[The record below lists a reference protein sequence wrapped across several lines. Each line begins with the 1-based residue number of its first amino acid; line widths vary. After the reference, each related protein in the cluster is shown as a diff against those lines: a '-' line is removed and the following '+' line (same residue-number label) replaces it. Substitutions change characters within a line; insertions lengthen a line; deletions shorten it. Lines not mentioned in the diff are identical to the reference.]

1 VEELITK
8 RYIKES
14 MSPCAVSILLVSKKN
29 RTWRICVDCCVI
41 NNIMVKYKHLI
52 HRLDDM
58 SYELH
63 RSCVFFK
70 IDLKSEYHEIRMK
83 EGNEWKTAFKTKY
96 GLYKW
101 LVMSFEL
108 TNAPSIFMRLI
119 NNVLCYFIGKFDVF
133 YFDDVFIYSK
143 NLEEHVKHLKN
154 VTDCFARKNIY
165 MLILK
170 GVAFALRKLSFMDM
184 LLVKKELKWMRKM

>member
-1 VEELITK
+1 
-8 RYIKES
+8 
-14 MSPCAVSILLVSKKN
+14 
-29 RTWRICVDCCVI
+29 
-41 NNIMVKYKHLI
+41 
-52 HRLDDM
+52 
-58 SYELH
+58 
-63 RSCVFFK
+63 VFFK

-170 GVAFALRKLSFMDM
+170 GVAFTLRKLSFMDM

>member
-1 VEELITK
+1 
-8 RYIKES
+8 
-14 MSPCAVSILLVSKKN
+14 MF
-29 RTWRICVDCCVI
+29 CVI
-41 NNIMVKYKHLI
+41 LQV
-52 HRLDDM
+52 
-58 SYELH
+58 
-63 RSCVFFK
+63 
-70 IDLKSEYHEIRMK
+70 
-83 EGNEWKTAFKTKY
+83 
-96 GLYKW
+96 
-101 LVMSFEL
+101 
-108 TNAPSIFMRLI
+108 
-119 NNVLCYFIGKFDVF
+119 KFDVF